1 MTGARHGGGV
11 LYISYDGMAEPLGQ
25 SQVAP
30 YLRGLATLGY
40 RITLISFE
48 KSVDRSDRRRMQ
60 ALTEGLAGTGIR
72 WIPLTYHKRPSLAA
86 TAFDVA
92 VGLVRALAVCIR
104 ERVAVVHARSYV
116 AGLIAWLLTR
126 VVGAKFLFDM
136 RGFWADERVEGG
148 LWRHGGLLYRVVKR
162 LERRFVRDA
171 DTIVTLT
178 ERSCGPLRTWIGPER
193 VPITVIPTCVDLRK
207 YSGLRSAGV
216 PPVAPV
222 FVYSGS
228 LGTWYAGDE
237 IIRFM
242 AEALTRFPLARL
254 VILTR
259 NRAEAETSLAQ
270 SAMVS
275 GATHV
280 VTVEPTDVPNWLK
293 SADVGL
299 AFYAPGFSRQATCPT
314 KAGEYLAMGVPV
326 VVGVGVGDMEEIVSA
341 HQVGA
346 ALTTYS
352 ASAYRAALDRLMD
365 LWSDPD
371 LGSRCRD
378 VATRRF
384 GLDVGIAR
392 YDAVYRSLGAERA
405 PGAVCAAH
413 S

>member
-1 MTGARHGGGV
+1 MGGARRGRGV

-30 YLRGLATLGY
+30 YLRGLAALGY
-40 RITLISFE
+40 RITLISYE

-60 ALTEGLAGTGIR
+60 ALADGLAGAGIR
-72 WIPLTYHKRPSLAA
+72 WIPLSYHKRPSLGA

-92 VGLVRALAVCIR
+92 VGLVRGLAVCIR
-104 ERVAVVHARSYV
+104 EPVAVVHARSYV

-126 VVGAKFLFDM
+126 ALGAKFLFDM

-148 LWRHGGLLYRVVKR
+148 LWRRGGLLYRVVKR

-171 DTIVTLT
+171 DAIVTLT
-178 ERSCGPLRTWIGPER
+178 LRSCGPLRAWIGHER
-193 VPITVIPTCVDLRK
+193 VPITVIPTCVDLQK
-207 YSGLRSAGV
+207 YAGLRSAGV

-222 FVYSGS
+222 FVYAGS

-242 AEALTRFPLARL
+242 AEALTRFPTARL
-254 VILTR
+254 VVLTR

-270 SAMVS
+270 SSMVS
-275 GATHV
+275 GATQI

-293 SADVGL
+293 SADAGL

-326 VVGVGVGDMEEIVSA
+326 VVGVGVGDMDEIVSD
-341 HQVGA
+341 HRVGA

-352 ASAYRAALDRLMD
+352 ASAHREALDRLVE

-378 VATRRF
+378 AAARRF

-392 YDAVYRSLGAERA
+392 YDAVYESLGAERA
-405 PGAVCAAH
+405 TGAVCAAH
-413 S
+413 A